1 MLSRVEVA
9 EPNKHFCC
17 RATCRACIYTHTW
30 SFHCLREGASL
41 CVSMAAAYSRLV
53 YSTSRTL
60 AGWSQGWCI
69 NPQDLQGAGVCVR
82 ACVCE
87 REYKVQT
94 GALPC
99 ISPHTFRNTPE
110 ILSGRI
116 LMPDKNTSATLLN
129 ETARC
134 FNPKA
139 FFSKGLRVV
148 VSGFWKT
155 DAWFSI
161 LSTEP

>member
-1 MLSRVEVA
+1 M
-9 EPNKHFCC
+9 H
-17 RATCRACIYTHTW
+17 IHTHLVISLFTRGCF
-30 SFHCLREGASL
+30 SVCVHGCGIQSSCLL
-41 CVSMAAAYSRLV
+41 HQPYSCWVVTGLV
-53 YSTSRTL
+53 YKSSGPARRRR
-60 AGWSQGWCI
+60 
-69 NPQDLQGAGVCVR
+69 VC

-99 ISPHTFRNTPE
+99 ISPHTFQNTPE

-116 LMPDKNTSATLLN
+116 LMPDQNTSATLLN
-129 ETARC
+129 ETAGC